1 MTLRLAAAFAI
12 AAQLK
17 ARQLKEQGIL
27 RWTADDPDCPDLM
40 RLAALGEEYGE
51 VCRALHDDDRAQLA
65 LELAQLAGVA
75 LAWLKYE
82 RERVDYPAGAASSRR
97 GTDCRKVA

>member
-1 MTLRLAAAFAI
+1 MSLYGAADLAMAEQHKAWD
-12 AAQLK
+12 LK
-17 ARQLKEQGIL
+17 DAGVL

-51 VCRALHDDDRAQLA
+51 VCRALHDDDREQLA
-65 LELAQLAGVA
+65 VELAQLAGVA

-82 RERVDYPAGAASSRR
+82 REAA
-97 GTDCRKVA
+97 